1 MMNTPP
7 INDARRLDDAAR
19 AGWLYHVAGNTQD
32 EIARKL
38 GVSRQ
43 SVQRLVAL
51 AVRAGLIKVRL
62 DHPIARCMELSHRI
76 KDRFELH
83 NCEVVPS
90 DPADPSAIIGLA
102 QAGAAELER
111 YLKLP
116 EPQTIAMGTGRAL
129 RACADEL
136 PPMNCQQHSIVS
148 LIGNIMD
155 DGAASAYDVVVR
167 VADRVKAKY
176 YPMPLPVFCPSAE
189 NKTLLLEQPHI
200 KPIFEKGSK
209 ADATFVG
216 IGNLGTASPL
226 FLDGFVSEKEVE
238 SLFTMGGV
246 GEMLSWVF
254 NRQGEIIDCELNR
267 RVSSM
272 KLVKNPANPVV
283 AIAAG
288 AIKVDAIMG
297 AMRSGLINKLI
308 TNEYTAELILSS
320 D

>member
-1 MMNTPP
+1 MSTLPT
-7 INDARRLDDAAR
+7 NDSRRLDDVAR

-32 EIARKL
+32 DIAKKL

-51 AVRAGLIKVRL
+51 AVSAGLIKVRL

-76 KDRFELH
+76 MDRFGLL

-90 DPADPSAIIGLA
+90 EPADPSSIIGLA
-102 QAGAAELER
+102 QAGAAEMER
-111 YLKLP
+111 YLKAP
-116 EPQTIAMGTGRAL
+116 EPQIVAMGTGRVL
-129 RACADEL
+129 RACAEEL
-136 PPMNCQQHSIVS
+136 PPMDCQQHSIVS
-148 LIGNIMD
+148 LIGNIME
-155 DGAASAYDVVVR
+155 DGSASAYDVVVR

-176 YPMPLPVFCPSAE
+176 YPMPLPVFCPTAE
-189 NKTLLLEQPHI
+189 NKSLLLTQPHI
-200 KPIFEKGSK
+200 QPIFDLGDK

-216 IGNLGTASPL
+216 IGNLGISSPL
-226 FLDGFVSEKEVE
+226 FLDGFVNEKEMQ
-238 SLFTMGGV
+238 SLHDMGGV

-254 NRQGEIIDCELNR
+254 DRQGTIIDCDLNR
-267 RVSSM
+267 RVSSK
-272 KLVKNPANPVV
+272 KLNQNSDKPVV

-288 AIKVDAIMG
+288 ELKVHAIMG

-308 TNEYTAELILSS
+308 TNEYTAELILRN